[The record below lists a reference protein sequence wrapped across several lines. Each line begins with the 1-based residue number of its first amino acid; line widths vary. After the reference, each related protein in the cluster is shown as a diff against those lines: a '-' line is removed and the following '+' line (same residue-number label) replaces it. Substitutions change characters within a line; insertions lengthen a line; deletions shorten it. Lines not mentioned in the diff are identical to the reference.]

1 MTGRGADMRFWRTP
15 LDIQQVK
22 IPHGEIHLILDRC
35 KGCEFCV
42 QFCPRGVLKMSSE
55 FNAKGYHYP
64 EVVDAGKC
72 VECDLC
78 EVICPDFAIFCLP
91 AEIEEANQQREG
103 VSDVIG

>member
-1 MTGRGADMRFWRTP
+1 MRFWRTP
-15 LDIQQVK
+15 LDIKQVK
-22 IPHGEIHLILDRC
+22 IPRGEIHLIIERC

-42 QFCPRGVLKMSSE
+42 QFCPRGVLTMSQE

-64 EVVDAGKC
+64 EVADGENC

-91 AEIEEANQQREG
+91 AGDEEPVEQPKEADDA
-103 VSDVIG
+103 VS

>member
-1 MTGRGADMRFWRTP
+1 MRYWRTP
-15 LDIQQVK
+15 LDIKQVK
-22 IPHGEIHLILDRC
+22 IPKGEIHLILDRC

-42 QFCPRGVLKMSSE
+42 QFCPRGVLRMSEE

-64 EVVDAGKC
+64 EVVDPESC

-91 AEIEEANQQREG
+91 AEDEETIEQRKDSSNAAG
-103 VSDVIG
+103 

>member
-1 MTGRGADMRFWRTP
+1 MRFWRTP

-22 IPHGEIHLILDRC
+22 IPQGEIHLIIERC

-42 QFCPRGVLKMSSE
+42 QFCPRGVLQMSPE

-64 EVVDAGKC
+64 EVIKAESC

-91 AEIEEANQQREG
+91 AEDDATAEQPKEAG
-103 VSDVIG
+103 DAVS